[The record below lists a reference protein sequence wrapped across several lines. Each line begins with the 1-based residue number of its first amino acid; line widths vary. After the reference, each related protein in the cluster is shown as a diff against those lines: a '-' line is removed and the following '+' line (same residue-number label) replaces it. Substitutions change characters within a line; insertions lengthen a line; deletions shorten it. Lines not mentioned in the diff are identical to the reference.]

1 MSGEWVDPW
10 DELRRRDAPPGGWV
24 RECLLGGRD
33 PLMTG
38 TPLDRALGGGLM
50 PGVTVLGGRA
60 SAGKSALACQC
71 AANVAAAGGRVLY
84 CTLDDSWG
92 SVWGRAASAWSC
104 SGAEGTAPFKWSSV
118 AAERAALRSRPHSE
132 DVSRWQFELEQ
143 APGMART
150 AALFAEGPGRML
162 AVVDSMGTVSEVVG
176 AAASLDE
183 PPALVVIDYI
193 QQYRTGDQ
201 QADSTEYGRVSAAA
215 SEIQRMALS
224 LQVPVL
230 EVSSLRKLS
239 QRDDEPTLDWFR
251 GSGVIGY
258 AAQAAVVL
266 TPRDA
271 EAPEGTRAVDL
282 HTVKNKSGR
291 AGFRTPALL
300 YGTYS
305 CMRGPDGK

>member
-1 MSGEWVDPW
+1 MGEAADPW
-10 DELRRRDAPPGGWV
+10 EELRRRDAPPGGWV
-24 RECLLGGRD
+24 RECLLAGRD
-33 PLMTG
+33 PLPTG

-92 SVWGRAASAWSC
+92 SVWGRVASAWSC
-104 SGAEGTAPFKWSSV
+104 SGAEGAAPFKWSSV
-118 AAERAALRSRPHSE
+118 ASERAALRSRPHAK
-132 DVSRWQFELEQ
+132 DVSRWQFDLEQ
-143 APGMART
+143 VPGVART
-150 AALFAEGPGRML
+150 ATLFAEGPGRML
-162 AVVDSMGTVSEVVG
+162 AVVDSMSTVGEVVG

-183 PPALVVIDYI
+183 PPALVVVDYI

-201 QADSTEYGRVSAAA
+201 QADATEYGRVSAAA

-239 QRDDEPTLDWFR
+239 RVDDDPTLDWFR
-251 GSGVIGY
+251 GSGVVGY

-266 TPRDA
+266 TPRDGA
-271 EAPEGTRAVDL
+271 APDGARAVSL

-291 AGFRTPALL
+291 AGFQTPALL
-300 YGTYS
+300 YGAYS
-305 CMRGPDGK
+305 CLRGPDGN